1 MKALK
6 VVAQTRQ
13 DKGTAAIGRLRR
25 KGFVPAVVYGA
36 GRDNI
41 LIQLNEHDFIQVLK
55 GHVSENLI
63 MDLEVAGEKQHKV
76 LLKEVQHHPVTGNII
91 HADFY
96 EISMTQ
102 KLRVEIPLRL
112 VGEPVGVSQKGGI
125 LEHLLRMITVE
136 CLPSDI
142 IESFDVDVAALDI
155 GHSLSVS
162 DVKLDTSKYT
172 VISTADLA
180 VARVAE
186 PRAEEEVAPVAVE
199 GAAAEP
205 EVLTEKK
212 VEGEEGAEEGEGK
225 KGGKEEAKK
234 PAGKE
239 EAKKPEAAAKEAP
252 KKGAKEAAA
261 PKKGK

>member
-36 GRDNI
+36 GRDNL
-41 LIQLNEHDFIQVLK
+41 LIQLNEHDFVQVLK
-55 GHVSENLI
+55 GHASENLI
-63 MDLEVAGEKQHKV
+63 VDLEVAGEKQHKV
-76 LLKEVQHHPVTGNII
+76 LLKEVQHHPVTGNVI

-112 VGEPVGVSQKGGI
+112 VGDPVGVTQQGGI
-125 LEHLLRMITVE
+125 LEHLLRTITVE

-142 IESFDVDVAALDI
+142 VEGFDVDVAALDI

-162 DVKLDTSKYT
+162 DVKLDASKYT
-172 VISTADLA
+172 VIAAADLA
-180 VARVAE
+180 VARVAA
-186 PRAEEEVAPVAVE
+186 PRAEEEVAPEAAAE

-212 VEGEEGAEEGEGK
+212 VEGEEGEEEGEGK
-225 KGGKEEAKK
+225 KGGKEEAKKPGKEEAKK

-239 EAKKPEAAAKEAP
+239 EAKKPEAAA
-252 KKGAKEAAA
+252 

>member
-6 VVAQTRQ
+6 VEAQPRQ
-13 DKGTAAIGRLRR
+13 DKGTAAMGRLRR

-36 GRDNI
+36 GRDNL
-41 LIQLNEHDFIQVLK
+41 LIQLNEHDFIQILK
-55 GHVSENLI
+55 GHASENLI

-76 LLKEVQHHPVTGNII
+76 LLKDVQHHPVTGNII

-112 VGEPVGVSQKGGI
+112 VGDPVGVTQQGGI
-125 LEHLLRMITVE
+125 LEHLLRAVTVE
-136 CLPSDI
+136 CLPADI

-162 DVKLDTSKYT
+162 DVKLDTAKYT
-172 VISTADLA
+172 VISAADLA
-180 VARVAE
+180 VARVAA
-186 PRAEEEVAPVAVE
+186 PRAEEEVAPEAAAE
-199 GAAAEP
+199 GAAEP

-212 VEGEEGAEEGEGK
+212 VEGEEGAEEGEAK
-225 KGGKEEAKK
+225 KGGKEEGKK
-234 PAGKE
+234 PGKD
-239 EAKKPEAAAKEAP
+239 EAKKPEAAAKEEP
-252 KKGAKEAAA
+252 KKGAKEAA

>member
-6 VVAQTRQ
+6 VEAQTRQ
-13 DKGTAAIGRLRR
+13 EKGSAANGRLRR
-25 KGFVPAVVYGA
+25 KGFVPAIVYGA
-36 GRDNI
+36 GQDN
-41 LIQLNEHDFIQVLK
+41 LPIQLNEHDFVQILK
-55 GHVSENLI
+55 GHAGENLI

-76 LLKEVQHHPVTGNII
+76 LLKEVQHHPVTGSIV

-112 VGEPVGVSQKGGI
+112 IGDPLGVTQQGGI
-125 LEHLLRMITVE
+125 LEHLLRTIMVE
-136 CLPSDI
+136 CLPADI
-142 IESFDVDVAALDI
+142 VEDFVVDVAALEI
-155 GHSLSVS
+155 GHSLSVA
-162 DVKLDTSKYT
+162 DVKLDTAKYT
-172 VISTADLA
+172 VISAPDLA
-180 VARVAE
+180 VVRVAA
-186 PRAEEEVAPVAVE
+186 PRAEEEEAPAAE

-212 VEGEEGAEEGEGK
+212 TEEEGEAEEGEGK

-239 EAKKPEAAAKEAP
+239 EAKKPEAAAKEA
-252 KKGAKEAAA
+252 A